1 MKEAPLPENEEARL
15 ASLYQYKILDTE
27 PEQSFDELTRLA
39 AYICGTPIALVSL
52 VDANRQ
58 WFKSKVGLNALET
71 PRSVAFCTHALL
83 EPQQVFIVPDSH
95 ADERFAD
102 NPLVTSDPNVRFY
115 AGVPLTTADGNSLGT
130 LCVID
135 HVPRDLKPEQVE
147 ALRDLG
153 RQVIRQMELRRN
165 LAEMASTNG
174 QQEQGAKIGKLFF
187 KKMALGMGVATVLMI
202 LMGVV
207 SYQNTTQILESNNLD
222 INSLPV
228 IKYLHSTL
236 AKVEEAQTEQREYLL
251 TQKEPDLVAYKN
263 TTKEIYQNLA
273 NLKEIKQNTQYQH
286 DLNILQKE
294 IDIKIN
300 ELDETIKLQQQE
312 GIQATLLKLSNRTKD
327 VAMNDIRN
335 FIDAIETKQNQLIA
349 ERNKQA
355 KTNAYNVLKIVF
367 GGIFV
372 NIFIFAGVAYI
383 TSLQTAEGNQVKET
397 LEKERN
403 FISTVLETAGAL
415 VVVFDLDGRI
425 IRFNRACE
433 ETTGY
438 SFNEVRGKILWNIFL
453 APEQVEPVKAAF
465 NPILKG
471 NSINKCKIEHYW
483 ITRDGS
489 RRLISWSNTILIDN
503 QESVKYIIS
512 TGIDITERQKA
523 EENIRAMQNQI
534 VIQEKLAS
542 LGSLTAG
549 IAHEIKNPL
558 NFVNNFAELS
568 GDLTEELIEEI
579 NNQKNRLEPQ
589 VSEYITEVLKDLQQN
604 VFKINEHGQRADK
617 IINNMLLHASGG
629 EGNWST
635 ININILL
642 AECLNLAYHGMRG
655 NDPNFNVTIETDYD
669 NSIES
674 LQLVQQDLSRAF
686 INIISNAF
694 YAISEEK
701 IRLGERNGFVPRI
714 SVQTKNLGD
723 RIEICIQDNGNGIKQ
738 EVLDKIFNPF
748 FTTKP
753 AGEGTGLGLS
763 LTHDII
769 VQQHQGEI
777 KVETAEESYTKFII
791 ILPKLNNFSTLNGS
805 AKPTLIS

>member
-1 MKEAPLPENEEARL
+1 MKEAPLPENEQARL
-15 ASLYQYKILDTE
+15 ASLYEYKILDTE

-83 EPQQVFIVPDSH
+83 EPQQVLIVPDSH

-153 RQVIRQMELRRN
+153 RQVLRQMELRRN

-174 QQEQGAKIGKLFF
+174 QPEQGAKIGKLFF
-187 KKMALGMGVATVLMI
+187 KKMALGMGVATALMI

-207 SYQNTTQILESNNLD
+207 SYKNTTQVLDSTNLGN
-222 INSLPV
+222 NSLPV
-228 IKYLHSTL
+228 IKYLQTTL
-236 AKVEEAQTEQREYLL
+236 AKIEEAQTEQREYLL
-251 TQKEPDLVAYKN
+251 NNQESDLLAYEN
-263 TTKEIYQNLA
+263 TTKEIYQQLA
-273 NLKEIKQNTQYQH
+273 KLRKFNQDNQHQQNI
-286 DLNILQKE
+286 NILQKA
-294 IDIKIN
+294 IDVKIN
-300 ELDETIKLQQQE
+300 ELNETIKLQQQE
-312 GIQATLLKLSNRTKD
+312 GVKATSLKLSNRQND

-335 FIDAIETKQNQLIA
+335 VINAIEIKENQLIA

-355 KTNAYNVLKIVF
+355 KTNAYNVLHIVF
-367 GGIFV
+367 GGIVF
-372 NIFIFAGVAYI
+372 NCFIFAGVAYI

-415 VVVFDLDGRI
+415 VVVFDVDGRI

-438 SFNEVRGKILWNIFL
+438 SFNEVRGKILWDIFL
-453 APEQVEPVKAAF
+453 APDQVESVKAAF
-465 NPILKG
+465 NPILQG
-471 NSINKCKIEHYW
+471 NSINKCKLEHYW
-483 ITRDGS
+483 VTRDGT
-489 RRLISWSNTILIDN
+489 RRLISWSNTILLDN
-503 QESVKYIIS
+503 KESVKYIIS
-512 TGIDITERQKA
+512 TGIDITERQEA
-523 EENIRAMQNQI
+523 EDNIRAMQNQI

-568 GDLTEELIEEI
+568 GDLTQELIEEI

-589 VSEYITEVLKDLQQN
+589 VTEYITDVLKDIQQN
-604 VFKINEHGQRADK
+604 VCKINEHGQRADK
-617 IINNMLLHASGG
+617 IINNMLLHARGG
-629 EGNWST
+629 EGNWAKT
-635 ININILL
+635 NINNLL
-642 AECLNLAYHGMRG
+642 AECVNLAYHGMRG
-655 NDPNFNVTIETDYD
+655 NDPNFKVTIETYFDD
-669 NSIES
+669 SIEA
-674 LQLVQQDLSRAF
+674 LDLMQQDLSRAF

-694 YAISEEK
+694 YAVNEKRMRMSES
-701 IRLGERNGFVPRI
+701 NGFVASI

-738 EVLDKIFNPF
+738 
-748 FTTKP
+748 
-753 AGEGTGLGLS
+753 
-763 LTHDII
+763 
-769 VQQHQGEI
+769 
-777 KVETAEESYTKFII
+777 
-791 ILPKLNNFSTLNGS
+791 
-805 AKPTLIS
+805 

>member
-1 MKEAPLPENEEARL
+1 MKEAPLPENEQARL
-15 ASLYQYKILDTE
+15 ASLYEYKILDTE

-83 EPQQVFIVPDSH
+83 EPQNVFIVPDSH

-153 RQVIRQMELRRN
+153 RQVLRQMELRRN

-174 QQEQGAKIGKLFF
+174 QPEQGAKIGKLFF
-187 KKMALGMGVATVLMI
+187 KKMALGMGVATALMI

-207 SYQNTTQILESNNLD
+207 SYKNTTQVLDSTNLGN
-222 INSLPV
+222 NSLPV
-228 IKYLHSTL
+228 IKYLQTTL
-236 AKVEEAQTEQREYLL
+236 AKIEEAQTEQREYLL
-251 TQKEPDLVAYKN
+251 NKQESDLVAYEN
-263 TTKEIYQNLA
+263 TTKEIYQELA
-273 NLKEIKQNTQYQH
+273 KLKKIKQYKQH
-286 DLNILQKE
+286 QQNINILQKA
-294 IDIKIN
+294 IDAKIN
-300 ELDETIKLQQQE
+300 ELNETINLQQQE
-312 GIQATLLKLSNRTKD
+312 GVKATLSKLSNRQND

-335 FIDAIETKQNQLIA
+335 VINAIEIKENQLIA

-355 KTNAYNVLKIVF
+355 KTNAYNVLNIVF
-367 GGIFV
+367 GGIVF
-372 NIFIFAGVAYI
+372 NCFIFAGVTYI

-415 VVVFDLDGRI
+415 VVVFDIDGRI

-438 SFNEVRGKILWNIFL
+438 SFNEVRGKILWDIFL
-453 APEQVEPVKAAF
+453 APDQVESVKAAF
-465 NPILKG
+465 NPILQG
-471 NSINKCKIEHYW
+471 NSINKCKLEHYW
-483 ITRDGS
+483 VTRDGT
-489 RRLISWSNTILIDN
+489 RRLISWSNTILLDN
-503 QESVKYIIS
+503 KESVKYIIS
-512 TGIDITERQKA
+512 TGIDITERQEA
-523 EENIRAMQNQI
+523 EDNIRAMQNQI

-568 GDLTEELIEEI
+568 GDLTQELIEEI

-589 VSEYITEVLKDLQQN
+589 VTEYITDVLKDIQQN
-604 VFKINEHGQRADK
+604 VCKINEHGQRADK
-617 IINNMLLHASGG
+617 IINNMLLHARGG
-629 EGNWST
+629 EGNWSKT
-635 ININILL
+635 NINVLL
-642 AECLNLAYHGMRG
+642 AECVNLAYHGMRG
-655 NDPNFNVTIETDYD
+655 NDPNFKVTVETHYD
-669 NSIES
+669 DAMEA
-674 LQLVQQDLSRAF
+674 LDLVQQDLSRAF

-694 YAISEEK
+694 YAVNEKRMRMSES
-701 IRLGERNGFVPRI
+701 NGFVARI

-777 KVETAEESYTKFII
+777 KVETAEGSYTKFII
-791 ILPKLNNFSTLNGS
+791 ILPKLNNFSTLNS
-805 AKPTLIS
+805 AAKPAFIS